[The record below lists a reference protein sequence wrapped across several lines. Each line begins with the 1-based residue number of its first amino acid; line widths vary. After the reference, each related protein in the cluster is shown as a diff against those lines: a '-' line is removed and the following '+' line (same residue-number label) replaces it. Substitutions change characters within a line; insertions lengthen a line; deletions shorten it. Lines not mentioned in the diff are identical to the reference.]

1 MKRLLTLFCF
11 LFGCLTAFG
20 QIRMTVSGKAELV
33 PEDADAIS
41 YYRQTDAN
49 DNVCAIIKVTPDNPL
64 SSRLVLQ
71 TRGGMAPVAPPRG
84 GSNYM
89 DDSGEWWYWI
99 SPKVTNIMFTCD
111 GYTPT
116 DWIGVSLQPGK
127 VYRLDLSV
135 ESSYT
140 IVKQF
145 SGAGLSGIKMTIS
158 PEEALVSY
166 GTSLDVMINS
176 VPVTDGYFDASLS
189 EGKYFFKIESEFYET
204 YTTEIAITKGMKEVE
219 VSLKPAFG
227 HLNLSSNP
235 SGADVF
241 VDGKR
246 IGSSPI
252 QKSDRIAAGEHTVLF
267 RKADYYVAQL
277 KVKVKGDG
285 SVQEVPTAELRP
297 QFGQVTLLCADPA
310 ATLIVTDP
318 AGKEIFRG
326 KSGATVRLNSQ
337 ATYKLEASKPSHMA
351 QSTGIV
357 GQTIEGKEVDVRVD
371 PPVPIYGGL
380 QISSTPSRAE
390 VYIDEA
396 YFGTT
401 LFAQP
406 LLIGSHLVEL
416 RKEGYKTYTTRV
428 LIEQDQTFSLDAK
441 LVALPAA
448 KTVLQPATPKKSTPQ
463 NTAPSKEKEK
473 KERQSVAPDRI
484 SAFAGAVV
492 GYDPVFKKATFG
504 GMAGVGKVF
513 GAYVKGRSDFK
524 YVDRDDSIYY
534 LAETASAYKQD
545 GSFHG
550 AIWTKSGE
558 ASVQHRWV
566 VTAGATI
573 RIIDFFSLY
582 AGAGYGVMNNY
593 WMGTA
598 GDYVLVKDRSRQG
611 GSFEIGGLVRFG
623 HIGISMGVTSTNG
636 YMDGEAGLQYYF

>member
-33 PEDADAIS
+33 PDDADAIS

-64 SSRLVLQ
+64 SGRLVLQ

-166 GTSLDVMINS
+166 GTSPEEMINS
-176 VPVTDGYFDASLS
+176 VPVLDGYFDASLP

-246 IGSSPI
+246 IGQSPVRE
-252 QKSDRIAAGEHTVLF
+252 SERIAAGEHTVLF

-285 SVQEVPTAELRP
+285 SMQEVPTAELRP

-357 GQTIEGKEVDVRVD
+357 GQTIEGKEVEIRVD
-371 PPVPIYGGL
+371 PPVPVYGGL
-380 QISSTPSRAE
+380 SISSVPSRAE
-390 VYIDEA
+390 VFIDGVYA
-396 YFGTT
+396 GTT
-401 LFAQP
+401 LYAQP
-406 LLIGSHLVEL
+406 QLVGSHRIEI
-416 RKEGYKTYTTRV
+416 RKEGY
-428 LIEQDQTFSLDAK
+428 ISQTATIVVERDETSYVSAE
-441 LVALPAA
+441 LVPKAAPKSSAPKQSSPA
-448 KTVLQPATPKKSTPQ
+448 
-463 NTAPSKEKEK
+463 KEKEK
-473 KERQSVAPDRI
+473 KERQSAAPDHV
-484 SAFAGAVV
+484 SVFAGAVI

-504 GMAGVGKVF
+504 GMAGVGKAF

-534 LAETASAYKQD
+534 LADTGSAYKQD

-573 RIIDFFSLY
+573 RILDFFSLY

-593 WMGTA
+593 WMDTA

-611 GSFEIGGLVRFG
+611 ASFELGGLVRFG
-623 HIGISMGVTSTNG
+623 HIGISMGITSTNG